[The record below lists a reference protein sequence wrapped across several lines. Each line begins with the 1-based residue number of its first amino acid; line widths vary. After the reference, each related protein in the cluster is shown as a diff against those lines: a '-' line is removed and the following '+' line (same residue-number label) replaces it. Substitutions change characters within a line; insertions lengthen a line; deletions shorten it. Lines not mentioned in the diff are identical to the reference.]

1 MRPVI
6 QCARTSF
13 LATVLVNGRKIS
25 RRRVTRTSITFWP
38 IVSTLTSVLTAV
50 SIYTP
55 DQQRVR
61 WELTSEQTK
70 KRSLV
75 W

>member
-13 LATVLVNGRKIS
+13 LATVLVTGRKIS
-25 RRRVTRTSITFWP
+25 RRRLTRTSITFWP